1 MIPDS
6 AVLSTLLRGAKT
18 IAVVGL
24 SPNPRRPSHAVAAY
38 LQEAG
43 YRIVPVRPGGAVVL
57 GEPSYPD
64 LVTAAKEAGPF
75 DVVDIFRRS
84 DALPGMLDQL
94 LEVKP
99 RLVWMQVGVRDEA
112 VAARL
117 EQAGITVVMDRC
129 LMVEHPWLV
138 SR

>member
-1 MIPDS
+1 MIPD
-6 AVLSTLLRGAKT
+6 AAQLGALLRGART

-43 YRIVPVRPGGAVVL
+43 YRILPVRPGGATIL
-57 GEPSYPD
+57 GESSYPD
-64 LVTAAKEAGPF
+64 LAAAHAAAGPI
-75 DVVDIFRRS
+75 DVVNIFRRS
-84 DALPGMLDQL
+84 DALPELVDSILAIGA
-94 LEVKP
+94 

-117 EQAGITVVMDRC
+117 EQAGMTVVMDRC

>member
-1 MIPDS
+1 MIPD
-6 AVLSTLLRGAKT
+6 AATLGVLLRGAKT

-57 GEPSYPD
+57 GQPSYPD
-64 LVTAAKEAGPF
+64 LAAAQAAAGPL
-75 DVVDIFRRS
+75 DVIDIFRRV
-84 DALPGMLDQL
+84 DAIAGMTESL
-94 LEVKP
+94 LAAKP
-99 RLVWMQVGVRDEA
+99 RLVWMQVGVQDEA
-112 VAARL
+112 TAARL
-117 EQAGITVVMDRC
+117 EAAGITVVMDRC

-138 SR
+138 TQ

>member
-6 AVLSTLLRGAKT
+6 AQLGALLRSART
-18 IAVVGL
+18 IAVIGL
-24 SPNPRRPSHAVAAY
+24 SPNPRRPSNAVASY

-43 YRIVPVRPGGAVVL
+43 YRIIPVRPGGAVIL
-57 GEPSYPD
+57 GEPAYPD
-64 LVTAAKEAGPF
+64 LAAAVNGAGPL
-75 DVVDIFRRS
+75 DVINIFRRS
-84 DALPGMLDQL
+84 DAVAELVEPILAAQP
-94 LEVKP
+94 K
-99 RLVWMQVGVRDEA
+99 LVWMQVGVRDEA

-138 SR
+138 SH